1 MEEVNQQ
8 DGESTRK
15 QWTENLQDG
24 EPTNNDIEIFI
35 DE

>member
-8 DGESTRK
+8 DRESTGK

-24 EPTNNDIEIFI
+24 EPINNDIEIFI